1 MWSPVSKRWCVQHGR
16 AGTLVIVVRAAG
28 STNTYPRHLNHVI
41 KLKPS
46 EHSKTESLMLSFYFH
61 LFLHVGQ
68 CGWEKASPFNYKK
81 EGCVGWGWDGGGTI
95 ASHKHCHSTVLV
107 DNRMRTQASRFVL
120 SVADQTNCRN
130 ASLD

>member
-1 MWSPVSKRWCVQHGR
+1 MQHRR

-61 LFLHVGQ
+61 LFCMLVSVVVR
-68 CGWEKASPFNYKK
+68 KPASLIIKK
-81 EGCVGWGWDGGGTI
+81 KKKNKKSGGGGGAGWGGGE
-95 ASHKHCHSTVLV
+95 
-107 DNRMRTQASRFVL
+107 RE
-120 SVADQTNCRN
+120 NCIP
-130 ASLD
+130 